1 MTTSGTDSASEPVSR
16 AAWGLLLFLTALN
29 VLNFVD
35 RMLISS
41 LAPLLIAD
49 LGLSRAQIGLLAGFG
64 FVFFYTFVGLFL
76 GMAADRFRRFP
87 LIAAGLA
94 LWSGMTALSGWAR
107 NFVQLAIPRV
117 FVGIGEATLT
127 PAALSMLGDAFPPR
141 RLGLAIGVYYAGI
154 PIGLALALIS
164 SSLIAPRFGW
174 RVSFFA
180 LGLIGLLA
188 TALLLT
194 LREPQRRRKLVEDE
208 QSAAPKPKPS
218 MRELVR
224 DLMRAL
230 VQRPA
235 LSLSLAGGSL
245 LCYGSGAAL
254 HGVTWL
260 VQERGFTYA
269 DAAFRAGIVAV
280 CAGLLGNLAGG
291 AFGDFCARR
300 FRAGRLW
307 SLVMMTAFFSV
318 PAYVYYSSTPGTPL
332 FYVCWFFTSAGTTA
346 WFGPLFSAYQE
357 LAPLHVRS
365 TMVAFALLVLNLLG
379 VGPGP
384 LITGMI
390 GDARGLSF
398 GLLVSLIV
406 TACAIIPFAM
416 AARSE
421 AAREASPAFGV
432 DAVG

>member
-1 MTTSGTDSASEPVSR
+1 MSTLTTEAAVQPVSR
-16 AAWGLLLFLTALN
+16 SAWGLLFFLTALN

-35 RMLISS
+35 RMLIAS

-49 LGLSRAQIGLLAGFG
+49 LGLTRAQIGLLAGFG
-64 FVFFYTFVGLFL
+64 FVFFYTLVGLFL
-76 GMAADRFRRFP
+76 GVAADRYRRFP

-107 NFVQLAIPRV
+107 SFVQLAIPRI

-127 PAALSMLGDAFPPR
+127 PAALSMLGDAFPAR

-154 PIGLALALIS
+154 PVGLALALIS

-180 LGLIGLLA
+180 LGIIGLLA
-188 TALLLT
+188 TVLLMV
-194 LREPQRRRKLVEDE
+194 LREPERRRLITSREEGASPV
-208 QSAAPKPKPS
+208 SPARPAV
-218 MRELVR
+218 RELLR
-224 DLMRAL
+224 DLMRAI
-230 VQRPA
+230 VDRPA
-235 LSLSLAGGSL
+235 LALALLGGSL

-260 VQERGFTYA
+260 VQERGFQYA

-280 CAGLLGNLAGG
+280 SAGLLGNLAGG

-300 FRAGRLW
+300 FRGGRMW
-307 SLVMMTAFFSV
+307 SLVIMTAFFT
-318 PAYVYYSSTPGTPL
+318 PMGWLYYSLPPGTPL
-332 FYVCWFFTSAGTTA
+332 FYLCWFITSAGTTA

-357 LAPLHVRS
+357 LSPVHARS

-390 GDARGLSF
+390 GDASGLSH
-398 GLLVSLIV
+398 GLLVSLVV
-406 TACAIIPFAM
+406 TAFAIIPFAL

-421 AAREASPAFGV
+421 AARETTAAK
-432 DAVG
+432 